1 MSSPWP
7 YLIRRISLACF
18 IALLIAAFFGSRSGL
33 VALSLLISIQF
44 TSHLVQ
50 LWRLTHWLKNPTP
63 SSVPQSSGPWGMV
76 FISLF
81 RLQRRAEH
89 GSELLREALSRF
101 QQAGAALPDGLVIMD
116 AYDRIEWCNPLA
128 EEHLGIDLDR
138 DRGQQLTYLMRQ
150 PNFLE
155 WLSKESYEYPLILR
169 NTRGSGTSLLFS
181 LVRYGSREKLVVS
194 RDITVIEN
202 AERIRRDFVANVSHE
217 LRTPITVI
225 SGFLETLEDAEELEH
240 ESLMR
245 AIGLMRSQAE
255 RMQHLVEE
263 LLSLSRLESDVG
275 EPIRDEVSLR
285 EFIELLNRET
295 TQLSRGRHKIIVEI
309 EGDDVLMGS
318 RTELHSAFGNLAS
331 NAVRYTPEKGTIT
344 LKWRRTETGGAFSVK
359 DSGIGIAPEHIP
371 RLTERFYRVDKSRSR
386 DTGGTGLGLSI
397 VQHILTRHQG
407 YLDIQSTLGSGSEF
421 IAHLPSERLAVSA
434 SQSLPKN
441 QLEISST
448 KPIETLK

>member
-7 YLIRRISLACF
+7 YLFRRIFVACMIGLLLAVIF
-18 IALLIAAFFGSRSGL
+18 DSRLGL
-33 VALSLLISIQF
+33 FTLTVLISFQF
-44 TSHLVQ
+44 GFHLIQ
-50 LWRLTHWLKNPTP
+50 LWRLTHWLKQPNPT
-63 SSVPQSSGPWGMV
+63 SVPEANGPWGMV

-89 GSELLREALSRF
+89 GRELLSEALSRF
-101 QQAGAALPDGLVIMD
+101 QHAGAALPDGVVIMD

-128 EEHLGIDLDR
+128 EDHLGIDLER

-150 PNFLE
+150 PTFLE
-155 WLSKESYEYPLILR
+155 WLSKESYEHPLTLR
-169 NTRGSGTSLLFS
+169 NARGSGTTLLFT

-225 SGFLETLEDAEELEH
+225 SGFLETLEDTEDLDK
-240 ESLMR
+240 ESLMH

-275 EPIRDEVSLR
+275 EPARDELSVR
-285 EFIELLNRET
+285 DFIQLLARET
-295 TQLSRGRHKIIVEI
+295 TQLSRGRHRVLVEI
-309 EGDDVLMGS
+309 EDESILLGS

-331 NAVRYTPEKGTIT
+331 NAVRYTPEKGTVT
-344 LKWRRTETGGAFSVK
+344 LKWQRTETGGAFSVK

-397 VQHILTRHQG
+397 VQHVLSRHQG
-407 YLDIQSTLGSGSEF
+407 YLDIKSTPGSGSEF
-421 IAHLPSERLAVSA
+421 IAHLPAERLAPAPTVS
-434 SQSLPKN
+434 S
-441 QLEISST
+441 EISLLELIE
-448 KPIETLK
+448 PIE

>member
-7 YLIRRISLACF
+7 YLIRRVLFSCL
-18 IALLIAAFFGSRSGL
+18 IALLTAALFGTRLGL
-33 VALSLLISIQF
+33 IVFSLLVLAQF
-44 TSHLVQ
+44 ANHLIQ
-50 LWRLTHWLKNPTP
+50 LWRLTHWLKHPTP
-63 SSVPQSSGPWGMV
+63 SSVPQAAGPWGIV

-101 QQAGAALPDGLVIMD
+101 QDAGAALPDGLVIMD

-128 EEHLGIDLDR
+128 EAHLGIDLER

-150 PNFLE
+150 PTFLE
-155 WLSKESYEYPLILR
+155 WLTKESYEQPLILR
-169 NTRGSGTSLLFS
+169 NARGSGTSLLFT

-194 RDITVIEN
+194 RDITLLEN

-225 SGFLETLEDAEELEH
+225 SGFLETLQDAEELDQ
-240 ESLMR
+240 ESLMH

-263 LLSLSRLESDVG
+263 LLSLSRIESDVG
-275 EPIRDEVSLR
+275 EPIRDEVSIR
-285 EFIELLNRET
+285 DFMALLERET
-295 TQLSRGRHKIIVEI
+295 IQLSRGRHQIIVEI
-309 EGDDVLMGS
+309 EGDDILVGS

-331 NAVRYTPEKGTIT
+331 NAVRYTPEKGSIT
-344 LKWRRTETGGAFSVK
+344 LKWQRTENGAAFSVK

-407 YLDIQSTLGSGSEF
+407 RLDIQSTLGVGSEF
-421 IAHLPSERLAVSA
+421 IAHFPVERLATPVNESET
-434 SQSLPKN
+434 SEPLQITSL
-441 QLEISST
+441 
-448 KPIETLK
+448 